1 MAYEFGQ
8 LTYTESKF
16 NIECPHLLVGKI
28 PNDLVYLDR
37 VIDKLEVMLEG
48 YGEYNQDF
56 VTVINRDVFCVYF
69 KEKSAAL
76 RFKLSW

>member
-1 MAYEFGQ
+1 MANDFGS

-28 PNDLVYLDR
+28 PNNLVHLDR
-37 VIDKLEVMLEG
+37 VIDRLETMLED

-69 KEKSAAL
+69 KDKSAAL